1 MGFFVGNDCA
11 NNYNFGLSSLGES
24 DLEGSNKILRSISK
38 NLYITLS
45 LSLSISFSISLSLY
59 VSLSLYLYLS
69 LSLFISLYLCLYLC
83 LYLFLYLSLS
93 LSISLYLCLSL
104 SLSIS
109 VSLSLYLYISLYLC
123 LSLSISVSLYLSLS
137 LSPFIFQIPFC
148 RCGFHSIPK
157 SPTNMIPKTVTLLS
171 DATGKSFKD
180 TALSEEE
187 SLFEMLT
194 MS

>member
-1 MGFFVGNDCA
+1 MGNDCA

-59 VSLSLYLYLS
+59 VSLSLYLSISISLYLS
-69 LSLFISLYLCLYLC
+69 LSLSISVYLCLYLS
-83 LYLFLYLSLS
+83 LYLSLS

-109 VSLSLYLYISLYLC
+109 VSISLYLYISLYLC

-194 MS
+194 MSWY

>member
-1 MGFFVGNDCA
+1 MDKYNTDIAQIVGFFVGNDCA

-45 LSLSISFSISLSLY
+45 LSLSISFS
-59 VSLSLYLYLS
+59 
-69 LSLFISLYLCLYLC
+69 
-83 LYLFLYLSLS
+83 
-93 LSISLYLCLSL
+93 
-104 SLSIS
+104 
-109 VSLSLYLYISLYLC
+109 
-123 LSLSISVSLYLSLS
+123 LYLSLS
-137 LSPFIFQIPFC
+137 LSPFVFQIPFC

>member
-1 MGFFVGNDCA
+1 MGNDCA

-24 DLEGSNKILRSISK
+24 DLERSNKILRSISK

-45 LSLSISFSISLSLY
+45 LSIS
-59 VSLSLYLYLS
+59 
-69 LSLFISLYLCLYLC
+69 
-83 LYLFLYLSLS
+83 
-93 LSISLYLCLSL
+93 LSL

-109 VSLSLYLYISLYLC
+109 VYLC

-137 LSPFIFQIPFC
+137 LSLSYLYLSVSLSLSLYLSLYLCPTLSLSISLSISLYLPLSLPRFVFQIPFC

-171 DATGKSFKD
+171 DATWKSFKD

-194 MS
+194 MSWY